1 MQFGDFRLTS
11 GRRSKFY
18 VNLKLAATRPQI
30 LKRIASEMAQ
40 LLPDKAEVIAGME
53 LGAVPLAVAL
63 SLKTGLPYVM
73 IRKSERVHGTG
84 SRIEGELLGNVIVV
98 EDVATSGG
106 SLVDAVEVIRR
117 AGGTVERAIV
127 VVDREEGADEA
138 LRAVDIAID
147 DGLPV
152 LVLSFH
158 SPSLAPGHTPYVR
171 TEEDLDVL
179 YDWLR
184 GVYGY
189 LDMRGVRPTTV
200 AEITRAVDA

>member
-1 MQFGDFRLTS
+1 MDLAELLQDCGAVQFGDFKLTS

-30 LKRIASEMAQ
+30 LDCIASEMQQ
-40 LLPDKAEVIAGME
+40 LLPNETEVIAGME

-73 IRKSERVHGTG
+73 IRKGDRAHGTG
-84 SRIEGELLGNVIVV
+84 NRIEGELLGNVIVV

-127 VVDREEGADEA
+127 VVDREEGANEA
-138 LRAVDIAID
+138 LRTVDIEL
-147 DGLPV
+147 LP
-152 LVLSFH
+152 LVRIG
-158 SPSLAPGHTPYVR
+158 SLLR
-171 TEEDLDVL
+171 EE
-179 YDWLR
+179 
-184 GVYGY
+184 
-189 LDMRGVRPTTV
+189 
-200 AEITRAVDA
+200 